1 MTTGFAIEELGENAL
16 LLRFGD
22 SLDAGIN
29 ARVHALATELDR
41 DRPGWLLDIVPA
53 FASLALCIDLE
64 ALADDS
70 EPLDAVRRWLA
81 ARAAGDVGKAQDGPG
96 RHHVIPV
103 RYGGN
108 EGPDLDAVARHA
120 GIDTEELVQ
129 RHAAATYRV
138 AMLGFSAGFPYLIGM
153 DRQLAMPRRDTPRT
167 DVAAGSVGIGG
178 AQTGIYPRR
187 GPGGWQIIGRTAV
200 GLFDATRDPP
210 ALLGPGDTV
219 CFVPEAA
226 QTRPQR

>member
-1 MTTGFAIEELGENAL
+1 VNTGFAIENLGENAL

-22 SLDAGIN
+22 SLEAGIN
-29 ARVHALATELDR
+29 ARVHALAAELAR
-41 DRPGWLLDIVPA
+41 DRPRWLLDIVPA
-53 FASLALCIDLE
+53 FATVALCIDLE
-64 ALADDS
+64 ALTGES
-70 EPLDAVRRWLA
+70 EPLGAVRRWLA
-81 ARAAGDVGKAQDGPG
+81 ARTADDVGKPQDAPG

-103 RYGGN
+103 RYGGSD
-108 EGPDLDAVARHA
+108 GPDLEAVARHA
-120 GIDTEELVQ
+120 GIDADELIQ
-129 RHAAATYRV
+129 RHTAATYRV
-138 AMLGFSAGFPYLIGM
+138 AMLGFAAGFPYLIGM

-200 GLFDATRDPP
+200 GLFDAGGDPP

-219 CFVPEAA
+219 GFVPEAA
-226 QTRPQR
+226 QARPRQ

>member
-1 MTTGFAIEELGENAL
+1 MNAGFAIEDLGENAL

-22 SLDAGIN
+22 SLEPGIN
-29 ARVHALATELDR
+29 ARVHALAADLAR
-41 DRPGWLLDIVPA
+41 DRPAWLLDIVPA
-53 FASLALCIDLE
+53 FATLALCIDLE
-64 ALADDS
+64 ALAGESD
-70 EPLDAVRRWLA
+70 PLGVVRRWLA
-81 ARAAGDVGKAQDGPG
+81 ARAAGEARKPQDAPG
-96 RHHVIPV
+96 RHHLIPV

-108 EGPDLDAVARHA
+108 DGPDLEAVARHA
-120 GIDTEELVQ
+120 GIDSEELIR
-129 RHAAATYRV
+129 RHTEATYRV
-138 AMLGFSAGFPYLIGM
+138 AMLGFAAGFPYLIGM

-187 GPGGWQIIGRTAV
+187 GPGGWQIIGRTGV